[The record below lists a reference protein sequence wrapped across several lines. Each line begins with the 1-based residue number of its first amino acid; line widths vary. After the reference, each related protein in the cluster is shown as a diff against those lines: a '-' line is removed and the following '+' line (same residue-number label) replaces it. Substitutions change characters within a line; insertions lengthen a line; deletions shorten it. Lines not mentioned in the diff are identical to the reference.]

1 MLVVEDDDLV
11 RSFLC
16 RALAGVAGE
25 VDGCATGAEAM
36 SAVARRRYGVILLDG
51 LLPDIHGIDL
61 GRQVIG
67 TKNNTRLLNGIPYVI
82 ARLGGAST
90 IKSCGKPVSF
100 LGYQSILGL
109 YLDLNVGNVGYKPGR
124 EIGTGQPIV
133 VFRPNGLG
141 WTVRPVHI
149 PAADRARC
157 SSLSINVGPR

>member
-67 TKNNTRLLNGIPYVI
+67 HVN
-82 ARLGGAST
+82 GASSGICLVSGSLRRPT
-90 IKSCGKPVSF
+90 AMHSGVSALPKPLRLRELTDAVNQLLDWQRSADGSTF
-100 LGYQSILGL
+100 DRLAM
-109 YLDLNVGNVGYKPGR
+109 LDLLSAELLVG
-124 EIGTGQPIV
+124 
-133 VFRPNGLG
+133 
-141 WTVRPVHI
+141 
-149 PAADRARC
+149 
-157 SSLSINVGPR
+157 